1 MLSTLQERIAR
12 IVASLP
18 ESDGFALAGG
28 AALVVA
34 GVVDRSTRDLDF
46 FGPSGD
52 DVQRLAAAIEQA
64 LTDAGVQIRRER
76 ETHTFVRFSIADGD
90 DSTELD
96 LGADA
101 RIRPTELGPLGP
113 MLSVEE
119 LAADKL
125 LALFD
130 RAQARD
136 FLDVAA
142 LIDRFGLERMCR
154 LASEK
159 DGGFARDVLRDMLGS
174 FDRFSSDELG
184 IHEAARRELS
194 RSIEQWRHE
203 LAEMSPQPNRRREP
217 GPDLSL

>member
-1 MLSTLQERIAR
+1 M
-12 IVASLP
+12 
-18 ESDGFALAGG
+18 
-28 AALVVA
+28 VVA

-52 DVQRLAAAIEQA
+52 DVQRLAAAVEQA
-64 LTDAGVQIRRER
+64 LTDAGAQIRRER
-76 ETHTFVRFSIADGD
+76 ETHTFVRFSITDGEEA
-90 DSTELD
+90 TELD
-96 LGADA
+96 LAADA
-101 RIRPTELGPLGP
+101 RIRPADLGPLGP

-130 RAQARD
+130 RAQGRD

-142 LIDRFGLERMCR
+142 LIARFGLERMCQ

-159 DGGFARDVLRDMLGS
+159 DSGFDRDVLRDMLGS
-174 FDRFSSDELG
+174 FDRFSADELG
-184 IHEAARRELS
+184 IPESARRELS
-194 RSIEQWRHE
+194 RSIQRWRHE
-203 LAEMSPQPNRRREP
+203 LAGMPPRPESRRDR

>member
-52 DVQRLAAAIEQA
+52 DVQRLAAAVEQA

-76 ETHTFVRFSIADGD
+76 ATHTFVRFSIADGD

-96 LGADA
+96 LAADA
-101 RIRPTELGPLGP
+101 RIRPAELGPLGP

-142 LIDRFGLERMCR
+142 LIDRFS
-154 LASEK
+154 A
-159 DGGFARDVLRDMLGS
+159 
-174 FDRFSSDELG
+174 DELG
-184 IHEAARRELS
+184 IQEAARRELS
-194 RSIEQWRHE
+194 RSIQQWRHD
-203 LAEMSPQPNRRREP
+203 LAGMSPRPKPRREL